1 MKHSNFL
8 KYTIQKLEQ
17 IIVKIWKLANL
28 NLRKKTKNT
37 KLIIV
42 TILSILCISI
52 VPALTQEKPVNIQ
65 VLIQALEGT
74 QWEPVQADFNK
85 SHPNINLEIVKGPN
99 DTNLVEDL
107 YTSSFLLGDSPYDL
121 AYMDIVWV
129 QKFAAAGWLQNLS
142 EKVDQQQL
150 KEAYLQGDIEGGTY
164 QNKLYR
170 MPLRSDG
177 GMLYYRTDLL
187 KKGGFEPPNTFQE
200 LIKISQEL
208 QAKNLAEWGY
218 VWQGKQ
224 YEGLSAMFIEILKG
238 YGGFW
243 VNPETKEVGLDKPE
257 ALEAVNF
264 LRTTITEEI
273 SPPGVTTYAEE
284 ETRRLFQSGN
294 TVFLRNWPYV
304 YPLASE
310 SKIAGNFDI
319 KPMIHAPGK
328 NSGACLGGWGLGIA
342 KTTKHP
348 EEAWEVIQ
356 YFNQPEVQRK
366 FILETGFVP
375 ARKSLFNDPI
385 LVGKFPYLPN
395 LFPVV
400 NNSVL
405 RPPIPQYAQASDI
418 LQRYLSAALTGS
430 RTPESAM
437 KAAATETRVLL
448 GGRRSQETGVRR
460 QN

>member
-1 MKHSNFL
+1 MKNRQFL
-8 KYTIQKLEQ
+8 ETTIQRLKRIISTKLKSLE
-17 IIVKIWKLANL
+17 IR
-28 NLRKKTKNT
+28 LRKKTRIT
-37 KLIIV
+37 SLILV

-52 VPALTQEKPVNIQ
+52 LPALTQEKPVTIQ

-74 QWEPVQADFNK
+74 QWNSIQADFNK
-85 SHPNINLEIVKGPN
+85 THSKIKLEIVKGPN

-129 QKFAAAGWLQNLS
+129 QKFAAADWLQDLS
-142 EKVDQQQL
+142 EKVDKQQL
-150 KEAYLQGDIEGGTY
+150 KETYLLGDIEGGTY
-164 QNKLYR
+164 QDKLYR

-187 KKGGFEPPNTFQE
+187 KKSGFEPPNTFEE

-208 QAKNLAEWGY
+208 QQQGLAEWGY

-243 VNPETKEVGLDKPE
+243 VNPETNEVGLDKPE
-257 ALEAVNF
+257 AIKAVDF
-264 LRTTITEEI
+264 LRKTITEGI

-304 YPLASE
+304 YPLASNSE
-310 SKIAGNFDI
+310 IAGKFAI
-319 KPMIHAPGK
+319 KPMIHAPGED
-328 NSGACLGGWGLGIA
+328 SGACLGGWGLGIV
-342 KTTKHP
+342 KSTKHP

-366 FILETGFVP
+366 LILETGFIP
-375 ARKSLFNDPI
+375 ARKSLFNDPT
-385 LVGKFPYLPN
+385 LVTEFPYLPN
-395 LFPVV
+395 LLQVV
-400 NNSVL
+400 ENSVL
-405 RPPIPQYAQASDI
+405 RPPIAQYAQASDI

-430 RTPESAM
+430 RTPELAM
-437 KAAATETRVLL
+437 KGAAAETRALL
-448 GGRRSQETGVRR
+448 GT
-460 QN
+460 

>member
-1 MKHSNFL
+1 MKHSEFL
-8 KYTIQKLEQ
+8 DTTIQKLNR
-17 IIVKIWKLANL
+17 IILTWLKLPKIR
-28 NLRKKTKNT
+28 LRNT
-37 KLIIV
+37 TPKIKLIIV

-74 QWEPVQADFNK
+74 QWEPVQAYFNK
-85 SHPNINLEIVKGPN
+85 LHPNINLEIVKGPN

-142 EKVDQQQL
+142 EKVDKQEL

-187 KKGGFEPPNTFQE
+187 KKGRFEPPNTFQE

-243 VNPETKEVGLDKPE
+243 VNPETNEVGLDKPE

-264 LRTTITEEI
+264 LRKTITEEI

-310 SKIAGNFDI
+310 SEIAGKFAI
-319 KPMIHAPGK
+319 KPMVHSPGEA
-328 NSGACLGGWGLGIA
+328 SGACLGGWGLGIV
-342 KTTKHP
+342 KSTKHP

-356 YFNQPEVQRK
+356 YFNKPEVQRK

-375 ARKSLFNDPI
+375 ARKSLFNDSN
-385 LVGKFPYLPN
+385 LVEKFPYLPN
-395 LFPVV
+395 LFQVV
-400 NNSVL
+400 DNSVL

-437 KAAATETRVLL
+437 KAAAAETRALL
-448 GGRRSQETGVRR
+448 EVKSSIIDNG
-460 QN
+460 

>member
-1 MKHSNFL
+1 MKHSNFI
-8 KYTIQKLEQ
+8 KYTIQKVKQ
-17 IIVKIWKLANL
+17 IIVTPFKYQNFNPGKKL
-28 NLRKKTKNT
+28 KST

-42 TILSILCISI
+42 TIISILCISI
-52 VPALTQEKPVNIQ
+52 IPALTQEKPVNIQ

-74 QWEPVQADFNK
+74 QWEPIQADFNK
-85 SHPNINLEIVKGPN
+85 NHPNIKLEIVKGPN

-129 QKFAAAGWLQNLS
+129 QKFAAADWLQDLS
-142 EKVDQQQL
+142 EKVDKQEL
-150 KEAYLQGDIEGGTY
+150 KEAYLEGDIAGGTY
-164 QNKLYR
+164 QDKLYR

-200 LIKISQEL
+200 LIKISKEL
-208 QAKNLAEWGY
+208 QEKNLAKWGY

-243 VNPETKEVGLDKPE
+243 VNPETNEVGLDKPE
-257 ALEAVNF
+257 SIAAVDF

-310 SKIAGNFDI
+310 SEIAGKFAI
-319 KPMIHAPGK
+319 KPMVHTPGES
-328 NSGACLGGWGLGIA
+328 SGACLGGWGFGIV
-342 KTTKHP
+342 KSTKHP

-356 YFNQPEVQRK
+356 YFNKPKVQRK
-366 FILETGFVP
+366 FIIETGFVP
-375 ARKSLFNDPI
+375 ARKSLFNDQT
-385 LVGKFPYLPN
+385 LVAKFPYLPN
-395 LFPVV
+395 LFQVV

-405 RPPIPQYAQASDI
+405 RPPIAQYAQASDI

-430 RTPESAM
+430 RSPESAM
-437 KAAATETRVLL
+437 KAAAAETRALL
-448 GGRRSQETGVRR
+448 GT
-460 QN
+460 

>member
-1 MKHSNFL
+1 MKHSEFL
-8 KYTIQKLEQ
+8 DTTIQKLKR
-17 IIVKIWKLANL
+17 IILTWLKSPEIK
-28 NLRKKTKNT
+28 LRKRTKKTR
-37 KLIIV
+37 LIVV
-42 TILSILCISI
+42 TILTILCISRL
-52 VPALTQEKPVNIQ
+52 PALTQEKPVTIQ

-74 QWEPVQADFNK
+74 QWAPIQEDFNK

-129 QKFAAAGWLQNLS
+129 QKFAAANWLQDLS

-187 KKGGFEPPNTFQE
+187 KKSGFEPPDTFQE
-200 LIKISQEL
+200 LIKISKEL
-208 QAKNLAEWGY
+208 QQQDLAEWGY

-243 VNPETKEVGLDKPE
+243 VNPETNEVGLDKPE
-257 ALEAVNF
+257 SIEAVDF
-264 LRTTITEEI
+264 LRTTIEAGI

-310 SKIAGNFDI
+310 SEIAGQFAI
-319 KPMIHAPGK
+319 KPMVHAPGED
-328 NSGACLGGWGLGIA
+328 SGACLGGWGLGIV
-342 KTTKHP
+342 KSTKHP

-356 YFNQPEVQRK
+356 YFNKPEIQRK
-366 FILETGFVP
+366 FIVETGFVP
-375 ARKSLFNDPI
+375 ARKSLFNDST
-385 LVGKFPYLPN
+385 LVAKFPYLPN
-395 LFPVV
+395 LLQVV

-405 RPPIPQYAQASDI
+405 RPPIAQYAQASDI

-437 KAAATETRVLL
+437 KGAAAETRALL
-448 GGRRSQETGVRR
+448 GI
-460 QN
+460 

>member
-1 MKHSNFL
+1 MKYSKFFNPTLEKLKPKIHTWLKFL
-8 KYTIQKLEQ
+8 RIRLKKQFQITIL
-17 IIVKIWKLANL
+17 ILA
-28 NLRKKTKNT
+28 TF
-37 KLIIV
+37 
-42 TILSILCISI
+42 LSILCISI
-52 VPALTQEKPVNIQ
+52 LPALTQEKSVTIQ
-65 VLIQALEGT
+65 VLIQALEASF
-74 QWEPVQADFNK
+74 WEPIQADFNK
-85 SHPNINLEIVKGPN
+85 IHPNINLEIVKGPN

-121 AYMDIVWV
+121 VYMDIVWV
-129 QKFAAAGWLQNLS
+129 PKFAAANWLKDLS
-142 EKVDQQQL
+142 EKVDIQEL
-150 KEAYLQGDIEGGTY
+150 KKIYLQGDVAGGIY
-164 QNKLYR
+164 HNKLYR
-170 MPLRSDG
+170 MPLNSGG

-187 KKGGFEPPNTFQE
+187 KKAGFKPPNTFAE
-200 LIKISQEL
+200 ITKISQEL
-208 QAKNLAEWGY
+208 QKQGLVEWGY

-224 YEGLSAMFIEILKG
+224 YEGLSAMFIEILEG

-243 VNPETKEVGLDKPE
+243 VNLETNEVGLDKPE
-257 ALEAVNF
+257 AIEAVDF
-264 LRTTITEEI
+264 LRKTISQGI

-284 ETRRLFQSGN
+284 DTRRLFESGN

-304 YPLASE
+304 YPLASA

-319 KPMIHAPGK
+319 KPMVHVPGK

-348 EEAWEVIQ
+348 EEAWQVIQ

-375 ARKSLFNDPI
+375 ARKSLFNDPT
-385 LVGKFPYLPN
+385 LVEKFPYLPN

-430 RTPESAM
+430 RTPELAM
-437 KAAATETRVLL
+437 KAAARETRVLL
-448 GGRRSQETGVRR
+448 TGRRSQETGLTR

>member
-1 MKHSNFL
+1 MKYIKFFNPTLEKL
-8 KYTIQKLEQ
+8 KP
-17 IIVKIWKLANL
+17 KIHTWLKF
-28 NLRKKTKNT
+28 
-37 KLIIV
+37 LIIRLKKQFKI
-42 TILSILCISI
+42 TILILATFLTILCILI
-52 VPALTQEKPVNIQ
+52 LPAQTQEKPVTIR
-65 VLIQALEGT
+65 VLIQALEASF
-74 QWEPVQADFNK
+74 WEPIQAEFNK
-85 SHPNINLEIVKGPN
+85 NNQNINLEIIKGPN

-121 AYMDIVWV
+121 VYMDIVWV
-129 QKFAAAGWLQNLS
+129 PKFAAANWLKDLS
-142 EKVDQQQL
+142 EKVDIQQL
-150 KEAYLQGDIEGGTY
+150 QKIYLQGDVAGGIY

-170 MPLRSDG
+170 MPLNSGG

-187 KKGGFEPPNTFQE
+187 KKGGFKPPNTFAE
-200 LIKISQEL
+200 IIKISQEL
-208 QAKNLAEWGY
+208 QKQRLVEWGY

-224 YEGLSAMFIEILKG
+224 YEGLSAMFIEILEG

-243 VNPETKEVGLDKPE
+243 VNLETNEVGLDKPE
-257 ALEAVNF
+257 AIAAVHF
-264 LRTTITEEI
+264 LRQTISQGI

-284 ETRRLFQSGN
+284 ETRRLFESGN

-304 YPLASE
+304 YPLASA

-319 KPMIHAPGK
+319 KPMVHAPGK

-348 EEAWEVIQ
+348 DEAWEVIQ

-375 ARKSLFNDPI
+375 ARKSLFNDSI
-385 LVGKFPYLPN
+385 LVEKFPYLPN

-437 KAAATETRVLL
+437 KAAARETRVLL
-448 GGRRSQETGVRR
+448 GERRSQETGVRR